1 MKGDFTRSTFKPT
14 RRYNSVRMQQGR
26 VQLDSDW
33 NEQIEIQA
41 HLERAANEDVIGA
54 CGGPLSDAGF
64 EIQVQDEN
72 LTIGPGHYY
81 VDGILCEN
89 EETVRLAE
97 DPELTGVPV
106 QPDARSEDLPT
117 TAGKYVAYLDVWER
131 HITALEDQ
139 DLREVALGGPDT
151 ATRTK
156 TVWQVRIGPDPV
168 ASVGDPYTCADWTS
182 PEQASGGQLTAR
194 VDETATIGD
203 DPCLVPP
210 GAGYRRLENQLYR
223 VEVHEG
229 GSTPTFKWSRE
240 NGSIV
245 TRLENI
251 DGNVLTVSDPGKD
264 EVLGFASGQ
273 WVELSDEQQ
282 VLQGEPGILVE
293 LDAVDGGSLTV
304 QAWPGSPL
312 TMADFGDSPTV
323 RRWESD
329 DTVDADIE
337 NWQDLEDGVQVYF
350 SSGYYRSGDHWLIPA
365 RTNTGMVEWPQNGSG
380 PEPQPAGGIQHHY
393 CPLAIVELAT
403 TGSWT
408 YLSDCRSL
416 FPSVTEL
423 LHLYQISGDGQEA
436 IPGQVPNGPLRV
448 GVSNGQ
454 WPVSGATVQFTIEVG
469 NGGVYNV
476 TSGDFVSSVTVETV
490 DGVAETFVQLGDT
503 PDYQRVKA
511 ALLDTA
517 GNELAAPVPVYFNAN
532 LSIASLVG
540 YDPSN
545 CPNLSAAG
553 TVQEA
558 IDLLCTSGTGTPT
571 QPGNVVNGV
580 YLTTGQ
586 TIRNDTNIATT
597 DLASGLRVV
606 CQEALDPVSI
616 VRPTYFV
623 TLEMPYPLN
632 SADQALWGA
641 NDRLGYQPLHLDA
654 QAVPDPGDPRAALLT
669 PRSPTVAWLQSTA
682 FAQMLATLP
691 GQRMLVHLTLKGNF
705 IWQAD
710 NTNRFVDGD
719 PFGMPRTGGGI
730 DIRLPSG
737 DGVAGGDFEMWLWLV
752 PGAVEHTTVTTDP
765 TVPEDTTEPL
775 VPVTPSDTSS
785 EVTPPGHS
793 GDLVT
798 PDASV
803 GPPSLKETS
812 QQVVAHVSSMEAAVP
827 EATVP
832 KATPPDQEDVVAHVS
847 ALESTGDK
855 TPAKTVPEVTLPSQE
870 PADLNSATVEELQAA
885 LKGIDKLFAA
895 AVVENRPY
903 EAAGQIRLRFST
915 ITQELLGTLKDRF
928 TATSSGSPPAA
939 RATAASRRRR
949 GRGRQ
954 RTRGTKAKSAPEKV
968 FSVNTAST
976 GELATVEGLDEAF
989 AQAIDE
995 NRPYQSA
1002 DQLLTK
1008 ASFIGYSAYDILE
1021 DQLQV

>member
-33 NEQIEIQA
+33 NEQIDIQA
-41 HLERAANEDVIGA
+41 HLERAANKDVIGA
-54 CGGPLSDAGF
+54 CGGPLADAGF
-64 EIQVQDEN
+64 EIQVQDQN

-97 DPELTGVPV
+97 DPELTGVPL

-131 HITALEDQ
+131 HVTALEDQ

-168 ASVGDPYTCADWTS
+168 AGVGDPYTCADWTS
-182 PEQASGGQLTAR
+182 PEQASDGQLTAQ

-282 VLQGEPGILVE
+282 VLQGEPGVLVE

-329 DTVDADIE
+329 DAVDADIE
-337 NWQDLEDGVQVYF
+337 SWQDLEDGVQVYF

-380 PEPQPAGGIQHHY
+380 PESQPAGGIQHHY

-517 GNELAAPVPVYFNAN
+517 GNQLAAPVPIYFNAN

-654 QAVPDPGDPRAALLT
+654 QAVPDPGDPRAALWT

-682 FAQMLATLP
+682 FAGMLATLP

-710 NTNRFVDGD
+710 NTDRFVDGD

-752 PGAVEHTTVTTDP
+752 PGEATHTTVTTDT
-765 TVPEDTTEPL
+765 TVPDHTTEP
-775 VPVTPSDTSS
+775 PGKVTVGESS
-785 EVTPPGHS
+785 TEVSLGDS
-793 GDLVT
+793 GD
-798 PDASV
+798 SV
-803 GPPSLKETS
+803 SLETS
-812 QQVVAHVSSMEAAVP
+812 LETPVLHATGEAEEVVAHVASMEAAVP
-827 EATVP
+827 
-832 KATPPDQEDVVAHVS
+832 KATPPEQEDVVAHVS
-847 ALESTGDK
+847 ALENTGAK
-855 TPAKTVPEVTLPSQE
+855 TPAKTE
-870 PADLNSATVEELQAA
+870 PTDLNTATADELQAA

-903 EAAGQIRLRFST
+903 DAAGQIRLRFST
-915 ITQELLGTLKDRF
+915 ISQELLGTLKDRF
-928 TATSSGSPPAA
+928 TVSTSGPPLAT
-939 RATAASRRRR
+939 RTAATRPRRRR
-949 GRGRQ
+949 TR
-954 RTRGTKAKSAPEKV
+954 RTRAKPTPEKV
-968 FSVNTAST
+968 INVNTASQ
-976 GELATVEGLDEAF
+976 EDLATVNGLDEAF
-989 AQAIDE
+989 AQAIE
-995 NRPYQSA
+995 ESRPYQSA

-1021 DQLQV
+1021 DQLQI